1 MGTEI
6 APNTKRCTICSAVQP
21 RARFRTRSG
30 TYDYR
35 CVSCRKK
42 PLTAR
47 QCRERVERGL
57 MSEGKRKTVEELRAA
72 VKREKLRLMMLDRY
86 RKQHAAT
93 WEPLRASAMMA
104 YRQLSNTTPQTHEAA
119 VWEAAMRNLIREATT
134 EMHVK
139 MLTEDANP
147 GWRFWYDFDPNVA
160 AAAREHVKKYPGS
173 NCPLI
178 IL

>member
-6 APNTKRCTICSAVQP
+6 TPNTKRCTVCSVMQP

-35 CVSCRKK
+35 CATCRKK
-42 PLTAR
+42 PFTAR

-57 MSEGKRKTVEELRAA
+57 MSEEQRRQTEEARQEMKHRKLQRII
-72 VKREKLRLMMLDRY
+72 LDRY
-86 RKQHAAT
+86 RKQHEAT

-104 YRQLSNTTPQTHEAA
+104 RRTLLALT
-119 VWEAAMRNLIREATT
+119 IATT
-134 EMHVK
+134 EVARWVIAMEAIIDDAGE
-139 MLTEDANP
+139 MMRDRMCQEDANP

-173 NCPLI
+173 NCPII

>member
-1 MGTEI
+1 
-6 APNTKRCTICSAVQP
+6 
-21 RARFRTRSG
+21 
-30 TYDYR
+30 
-35 CVSCRKK
+35 
-42 PLTAR
+42 
-47 QCRERVERGL
+47 
-57 MSEGKRKTVEELRAA
+57 MSEEARKELEERRAA

-104 YRQLSNTTPQTHEAA
+104 YRQLIQYTYPTNEVA
-119 VWEAAMRNLIREATT
+119 VWEAHMRTLIREATT

-139 MLTEDANP
+139 MLMEDANP

-173 NCPLI
+173 NCPII

>member
-1 MGTEI
+1 MSEE
-6 APNTKRCTICSAVQP
+6 
-21 RARFRTRSG
+21 
-30 TYDYR
+30 D
-35 CVSCRKK
+35 RKK
-42 PLTAR
+42 T
-47 QCRERVERGL
+47 
-57 MSEGKRKTVEELRAA
+57 EETRLA
-72 VKREKLRLMMLDRY
+72 VKREKLRQMMLDRY
-86 RKQHAAT
+86 RKQHEAT

-104 YRQLSNTTPQTHEAA
+104 YRQLTQYTYPTHEVA
-119 VWEAAMRNLIREATT
+119 VWEAHMRTLIREATT

-173 NCPLI
+173 NCPII

>member
-1 MGTEI
+1 MGTQL
-6 APNTKRCTICSAVQP
+6 APNTKRCTVCNEVQP

-30 TYDYR
+30 AYDYR
-35 CVSCRKK
+35 CATCRKK

-57 MSEGKRKTVEELRAA
+57 MSEEDRKKTEETRLA
-72 VKREKLRLMMLDRY
+72 VKREKLRQMMLDRY
-86 RKQHAAT
+86 RKQHEAT

-104 YRQLSNTTPQTHEAA
+104 YRQLTQYTYPTHEVA
-119 VWEAAMRNLIREATT
+119 VWEAHMRTLIREATT

-173 NCPLI
+173 NCPII

>member
-1 MGTEI
+1 
-6 APNTKRCTICSAVQP
+6 
-21 RARFRTRSG
+21 
-30 TYDYR
+30 
-35 CVSCRKK
+35 
-42 PLTAR
+42 
-47 QCRERVERGL
+47 
-57 MSEGKRKTVEELRAA
+57 MSEEARKEIEERRAA
-72 VKREKLRLMMLDRY
+72 VKREKLRQMMLDRY

-104 YRQLSNTTPQTHEAA
+104 RRQLLNSVLHTYEEAA
-119 VWEAAMRNLIREATT
+119 WEVAMRNLIREATT
-134 EMHVK
+134 EMRVK

>member
-6 APNTKRCTICSAVQP
+6 ASNTKRCTVCSVVQP
-21 RARFRTRSG
+21 RARFRTRKGS
-30 TYDYR
+30 YDYR
-35 CVSCRKK
+35 CAQCRKRAF
-42 PLTAR
+42 TAR

-57 MSEGKRKTVEELRAA
+57 MSEEQRRQTEEARQEMKRR
-72 VKREKLRLMMLDRY
+72 KLQRIILDRY
-86 RKQHAAT
+86 RKQHEAT

-104 YRQLSNTTPQTHEAA
+104 RRTLIALMALTIEEAKW
-119 VWEAAMRNLIREATT
+119 VIAMERILEDAGA
-134 EMHVK
+134 EMRAR
-139 MLTEDANP
+139 MCAEDANP
-147 GWRFWYDFDPNVA
+147 GWRLWYDFDPDVA

>member
-1 MGTEI
+1 MQV
-6 APNTKRCTICSAVQP
+6 ASNTKRCTVCNEVQP

-42 PLTAR
+42 PFTAR

-57 MSEGKRKTVEELRAA
+57 MTEEQRKTIEEQRAE
-72 VKREKLRLMMLDRY
+72 VKRLKLQRMMLDRY
-86 RKQHAAT
+86 RMQHEAT

-104 YRQLSNTTPQTHEAA
+104 YRQLSRTFSPMHEAA
-119 VWEAAMRNLIREATT
+119 VWEAEMRKVIREAV
-134 EMHVK
+134 EQMRER
-139 MLTEDANP
+139 MCLEDANP

-160 AAAREHVKKYPGS
+160 AAAREHAKKYPGN
-173 NCPLI
+173 NCPII

>member
-1 MGTEI
+1 MGTPL
-6 APNTKRCTICSAVQP
+6 APNTKRCAACSVVQP
-21 RARFRTRSG
+21 RARFRTRKGS
-30 TYDYR
+30 YDYR
-35 CVSCRKK
+35 CAQCRKK
-42 PLTAR
+42 AFTAR

-57 MSEGKRKTVEELRAA
+57 MSEGKRKTVEELRAS

-86 RKQHAAT
+86 RKQHEAT

-104 YRQLSNTTPQTHEAA
+104 YRQLSQYTYPTHEVA
-119 VWEAAMRNLIREATT
+119 VWEAAMRSLIREATT

>member
-1 MGTEI
+1 MGTQL
-6 APNTKRCTICSAVQP
+6 APNTKRCTVCNEVQP

-30 TYDYR
+30 NYDYR
-35 CVSCRKK
+35 CVLCRKK
-42 PLTAR
+42 PFTAR

-57 MSEGKRKTVEELRAA
+57 MSEEARKEMEERRAA
-72 VKREKLRLMMLDRY
+72 VKREKLRQMMLDRY

-104 YRQLSNTTPQTHEAA
+104 RRTLLALT
-119 VWEAAMRNLIREATT
+119 IATT
-134 EMHVK
+134 EVARWVIAMEAIIDDAGE
-139 MLTEDANP
+139 MMRDRMCQEDANP

-173 NCPLI
+173 NCPII

>member
-6 APNTKRCTICSAVQP
+6 APNTKRCTACSVVQP
-21 RARFRTRSG
+21 RARFRTRKGS
-30 TYDYR
+30 YDYR
-35 CVSCRKK
+35 CATCRKK
-42 PLTAR
+42 AFTAR

-93 WEPLRASAMMA
+93 WEPLRASAMLA
-104 YRQLSNTTPQTHEAA
+104 RRILI
-119 VWEAAMRNLIREATT
+119 AMTIATT
-134 EMHVK
+134 DVARWVVAMEAIIDEAMG
-139 MLTEDANP
+139 MMRDRMCAEDANP
-147 GWRFWYDFDPNVA
+147 SWRFWYDFDPDVA

>member
-1 MGTEI
+1 MSEE
-6 APNTKRCTICSAVQP
+6 
-21 RARFRTRSG
+21 
-30 TYDYR
+30 D
-35 CVSCRKK
+35 RKK
-42 PLTAR
+42 T
-47 QCRERVERGL
+47 
-57 MSEGKRKTVEELRAA
+57 EETRLA
-72 VKREKLRLMMLDRY
+72 VKREKLRQMMLDRY

-104 YRQLSNTTPQTHEAA
+104 YRQLTQYTYPTHEVA
-119 VWEAAMRNLIREATT
+119 VWEAHMRNLIREATT

-160 AAAREHVKKYPGS
+160 AAAREHVKKYPGN
-173 NCPLI
+173 NCPII